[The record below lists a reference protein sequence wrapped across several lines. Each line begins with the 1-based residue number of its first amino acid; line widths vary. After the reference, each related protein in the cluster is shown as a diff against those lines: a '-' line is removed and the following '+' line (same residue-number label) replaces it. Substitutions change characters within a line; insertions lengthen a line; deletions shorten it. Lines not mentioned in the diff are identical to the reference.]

1 VRIKRPGSNTYVELA
16 SSAEIPV
23 GSTVDTKR
31 GAVSIGDGA
40 GGRAE
45 FSDGI
50 FKLTR
55 AGGVTVLTLTEPLTG
70 CKATGK
76 ARASAKKA
84 KSRKL
89 WGKGKGAFRTAG
101 KYSAATVRGTTWLV
115 QDTCTST
122 LTRVTEGVVT
132 VRDNVKKK
140 NVVVRA
146 GKRYTAKPK
155 R

>member
-1 VRIKRPGSNTYVELA
+1 MANAPLIARRWFDEVWNARREEMIDELMADESVGHVETGDVVGRNEFKKMRAMFLAAVPDLRIDVEDVVAEGERAAVRWRVTGTH
-16 SSAEIPV
+16 
-23 GSTVDTKR
+23 T
-31 GAVSIGDGA
+31 GDGF
-40 GGRAE
+40 GFPG
-45 FSDGI
+45 
-50 FKLTR
+50 
-55 AGGVTVLTLTEPLTG
+55 
-70 CKATGK
+70 TGK
-76 ARASAKKA
+76 AV
-84 KSRKL
+84 
-89 WGKGKGAFRTAG
+89 
-101 KYSAATVRGTTWLV
+101 AARGTTWLV